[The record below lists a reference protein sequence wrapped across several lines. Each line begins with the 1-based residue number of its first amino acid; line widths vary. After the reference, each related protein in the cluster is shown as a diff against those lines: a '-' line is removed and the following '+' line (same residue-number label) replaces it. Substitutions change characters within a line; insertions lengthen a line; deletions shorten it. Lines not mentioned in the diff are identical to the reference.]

1 MKSKIK
7 HLKNNLISLL
17 LIMFLIFPHSNLL
30 AQVKGSIVGVVRDE
44 KTGEAIVGANVLI
57 ENTPIGAATDL
68 NGKFYL
74 KEIASGIYNI
84 RVSHIAY
91 QTKIITDVRVETEK
105 TTELRITLSSNV
117 IETNEIV
124 VSGQMDKSFENALLN
139 LRKNSQNI
147 LDAISSEQIRK
158 TTDGLTSD
166 VLKRVTGVTIIENKF
181 VNVRGTSERYNV
193 AQLNNTNLTSTET
206 EKKAFSFD
214 LLSASLIENANVI
227 KSYTPD
233 LPGNFAGGVVQL
245 NTISFPE
252 NLKIVTSYSSSY
264 TENTSLRSF
273 STYSNGTNFLGFDN
287 GSRNLPSNF
296 PDDLNKSGLTREE
309 INNLAKSLKN
319 IWSHNTIRAPLNQS
333 FSFMIG
339 DGATLIGQQFGFVA
353 ALNYKSDFKN
363 SFLQFNEYEA
373 SGEKRFEYSGAKSHI
388 SKNLGGLFNFSYK
401 ISANHQFNLKNLY
414 SHSSDDEVSQLHG
427 FQYTDAGKEQIQTA
441 LRYIERDLLSTQLT
455 GEHFFPSFKETKIDW
470 RISLNN
476 SSKVE
481 PDYRRIYYA
490 RDIGEDIPF
499 AAVLGFQPNLKNGGR
514 FYSKLY
520 DKSRGAS
527 IDLKTKFHST
537 KFKFGLSY
545 DRVKRDFASRLISV
559 IINAP
564 GNGFTEFSLLYLPLD
579 KIFEPENF
587 RRNGFS
593 IDEYKNGTNNYSASE
608 EIFASYLMSEIP
620 IKLFEKELSLISGVR
635 LENSLQKINSMDLSG
650 KIPISNHLK
659 KVDLLPSINLLYKIS
674 DRTNLR
680 LSYSQ
685 TLNRPELRELAP
697 FAYFDFETQTSIRGN
712 PGLQRSFI
720 KNYDLRIEI
729 FPGLGKLISASLFL
743 KKISNAIEK
752 VVVTG
757 SALGSERTFMN
768 SDNAE
773 IFGFEVEGR
782 FTFGFINQYWENL
795 SINGNYTR
803 IKSLVKVKGT
813 ETTIAR
819 DNRPLQ
825 GQSPYVVNLSLFF
838 TEPNLGT
845 SISLFYNRIG
855 ERIIEVAT
863 AYQDD
868 IIEKPRDVIDLKIS
882 QNILSGFSLSF
893 GIKDILAKDIEFVQG
908 NLPARTIKT
917 NSTYSLGINYK
928 LN

>member
-1 MKSKIK
+1 MKSKIN
-7 HLKNNLISLL
+7 HLKKDLIQIL
-17 LIMFLIFPHSNLL
+17 LIILLILLERNLF
-30 AQVKGSIVGVVRDE
+30 AQNKGSISGVVRDE
-44 KTGEAIVGANVLI
+44 ITGEAVIGANVLI
-57 ENTPIGAATDL
+57 ENTSIGSATDL
-68 NGKFYL
+68 NGKFFL

-91 QTKIITDVRVETEK
+91 QTKIISDVIVEAEK

-117 IETNEIV
+117 IETKEIV
-124 VSGQMDKSFENALLN
+124 VSGKIDKSFENALLN

-214 LLSASLIENANVI
+214 LLPASLIENASVI

-233 LPGNFAGGVVQL
+233 LPGNFAGGIVQL

-252 NLKIVTSYSSSY
+252 NLKILLGYSSSY

-273 STYSNGTNFLGFDN
+273 STYSNKTNFLGFDN
-287 GSRNLPSNF
+287 GSRNIPSNF
-296 PDDLNKSGLTREE
+296 PVDLSKSGLTREE
-309 INNLAKSLKN
+309 INNLAKSFKN
-319 IWSHNTIRAPLNQS
+319 IWSPYTIKAPLNQS

-353 ALNYKSDFKN
+353 AFNYKSDYKN
-363 SFLQFNEYEA
+363 SYLQLNEYEA

-388 SKNLGGLFNFSYK
+388 SKNLGALLNFSYK
-401 ISANHQFNLKNLY
+401 VSGNHQFNLKNLY
-414 SHSSDDEVSQLHG
+414 SHSSDDEVSQLQG

-441 LRYIERDLLSTQLT
+441 LRYIERDIISTQLS
-455 GEHFFPSFKETKIDW
+455 GEHFLPTLNETKIDW

-476 SSKVE
+476 SSKNE

-490 RDIGEDIPF
+490 RDIGEDVPF

-514 FYSKLY
+514 FFSKLY

-527 IDLKTKFHST
+527 IDLKTKLYSM
-537 KFKFGLSY
+537 KFKLGLSY
-545 DRVKRDFASRLISV
+545 DKVKRNFASRLISV

-564 GNGFTEFSLLYLPLD
+564 GNGFTDFNLLYLPLD
-579 KIFEPENF
+579 KIFNPENF

-593 IDEYKNGTNNYSASE
+593 IDEYVNGTNNYSASE
-608 EIFASYLMSEIP
+608 EIFASYLMTEVPVRLLEQEIS
-620 IKLFEKELSLISGVR
+620 IISGLR
-635 LENSLQKINSMDLSG
+635 LENALQKINSMDLSG
-650 KIPISNHLK
+650 KIPISNQLK
-659 KVDLLPSINLLYKIS
+659 KIDLLPSLSLLYKINEK
-674 DRTNLR
+674 TNLR

-712 PGLQRSFI
+712 PDLQRSFI
-720 KNYDLRIEI
+720 KNYDLRIES
-729 FPGLGKLISASLFL
+729 FPGLGKLISASLFY

-773 IFGFEVEGR
+773 IYGLEIEGR
-782 FTFGFINQYWENL
+782 FTFGFISDYLENL

-803 IKSLVKVKGT
+803 IKSLVKVKAT

-819 DNRPLQ
+819 ENRPLQ
-825 GQSPYVVNLSLFF
+825 GQSPYIVNLGLFF
-838 TEPNLGT
+838 TEPSLGS

-893 GIKDILAKDIEFVQG
+893 GIKDILAKNIEFVQG

-917 NSTYSLGINYK
+917 NSTYSLGITYK